1 MTCSMSIILKIGG
14 AALLT
19 AVVGLLLRRH
29 NPETALLLG
38 AVTALAA
45 LLGSFRLLEGLRDL
59 RGLLRPMLGEG
70 SEVLM
75 TPVFKCLGIVL
86 VSRFCSE
93 LCRDASQQSVAAA
106 VEMAGSACCV
116 SLVLPLLVSVLKILG
131 GLM

>member
-1 MTCSMSIILKIGG
+1 MAVMVKIGG

-38 AVTALAA
+38 AVTALGA
-45 LLGSFRLLEGLRDL
+45 LLASLGLLNGLREL
-59 RGLLRPMLGEG
+59 RGLIRPMLGEG
-70 SEVLM
+70 GELLM
-75 TPVFKCLGIVL
+75 TPVFKCLAVVL
-86 VSRFCSE
+86 ITRFTSE

-131 GLM
+131 GLS

>member
-1 MTCSMSIILKIGG
+1 MAIILKIGG
-14 AALLT
+14 AALMT

-38 AVTALAA
+38 TVTALAA
-45 LLGSFRLLEGLRDL
+45 LLASLGLLNGLREL
-59 RGLLRPMLGEG
+59 RSVIRPMLGEG

-75 TPVFKCLGIVL
+75 TPVFKCLAVVL
-86 VSRFCSE
+86 ISRFTAE

-116 SLVLPLLVSVLKILG
+116 SIVLPLLVSVLKILG
-131 GLM
+131 GLS